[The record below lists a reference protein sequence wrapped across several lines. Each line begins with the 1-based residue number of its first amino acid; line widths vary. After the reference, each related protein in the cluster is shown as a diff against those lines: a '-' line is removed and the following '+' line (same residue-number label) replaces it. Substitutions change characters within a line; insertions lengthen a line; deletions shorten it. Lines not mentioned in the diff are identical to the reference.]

1 MNSNWNRLSKLQDD
15 KKVVMES
22 LDTGS
27 KAKKTLGNV
36 DYVESSEFSQ
46 GILPTNKDVI
56 QNMLYL
62 LQPKRAGQAQRSKED
77 AAQLLAELLQEH
89 WLFCNLHTIATENIK
104 KNILKMYEEFTKL
117 YQTRKQRQNQSFTEK
132 ADIFNRSSE
141 QLFDIFCT
149 DTVIRNELEQYS
161 GIKMTDVEWKFLE
174 NQRSE
179 RKMYHKDFMDKKEI
193 KMIERRKLQC
203 LEHLRKIAE
212 KKETSEVKEETYKTD
227 EKSDDSMSVNKSYV
241 VEEEEDEGVPDFSS
255 KRKRKRPYSTWTAS
269 SSTSAGDSMPLECQ
283 RIRMSIRKVRP
294 GFYETV
300 DKFKNS

>member
-1 MNSNWNRLSKLQDD
+1 
-15 KKVVMES
+15 MES

-36 DYVESSEFSQ
+36 DYIESSEFSQ

-132 ADIFNRSSE
+132 ADTFNRSAE

-193 KMIERRKLQC
+193 KMMERRKLQC
-203 LEHLRKIAE
+203 LEHLRKIAG
-212 KKETSEVKEETYKTD
+212 KKEASEVKEETYKTD
-227 EKSDDSMSVNKSYV
+227 EKSDDSASVNKSYV

-255 KRKRKRPYSTWTAS
+255 KGKRKRPYSTWTAS

-283 RIRMSIRKVRP
+283 HIRMSIRKVRP

>member
-1 MNSNWNRLSKLQDD
+1 
-15 KKVVMES
+15 MES

-269 SSTSAGDSMPLECQ
+269 STTSAGDSMPLECQ

>member
-1 MNSNWNRLSKLQDD
+1 
-15 KKVVMES
+15 MES